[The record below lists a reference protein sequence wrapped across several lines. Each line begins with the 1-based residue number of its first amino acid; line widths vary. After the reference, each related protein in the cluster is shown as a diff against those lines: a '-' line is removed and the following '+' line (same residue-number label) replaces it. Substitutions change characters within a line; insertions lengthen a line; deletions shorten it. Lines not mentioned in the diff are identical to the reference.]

1 MHVYRNAATPE
12 GSGGVHLM
20 LLLLLFPIPLEIRQ
34 LRIGL
39 ALMSEYFFVG
49 NFDDFIWDVFSK
61 LR

>member
-1 MHVYRNAATPE
+1 MKLT
-12 GSGGVHLM
+12 

-49 NFDDFIWDVFSK
+49 DLDDFIWDVFSK

>member
-1 MHVYRNAATPE
+1 MCVCWNAATPE
-12 GSGGVHLM
+12 EVHLT

-39 ALMSEYFFVG
+39 ALMSEYLFVG
-49 NFDDFIWDVFSK
+49 DLDDFIWDVFSK